1 MVEDIITRTFIRLK
15 DRFLV
20 QAKAVLRSSASAE
33 DALMDAFLKVYVK
46 RYPVETEGDAE
57 RLLARV
63 VRNESISQIRHSR
76 RDSPLEKASLV
87 EDSPEEENGS
97 IILRME
103 RVMEQSLTPTQKDIV
118 RRRDYEGASFEQIA
132 MELDMQQPAVRKQ
145 LSRAR
150 TALRE
155 ALKNEE

>member
-76 RDSPLEKASLV
+76 RDSPLEEASLV

-103 RVMEQSLTPTQKDIV
+103 RVMEQSLTPTQKYIV
-118 RRRDYEGASFEQIA
+118 RRRDYEGA
-132 MELDMQQPAVRKQ
+132 
-145 LSRAR
+145 
-150 TALRE
+150 T
-155 ALKNEE
+155 

>member
-33 DALMDAFLKVYVK
+33 DALMDAFLKVYAK

-76 RDSPLEKASLV
+76 RDSPLEEASLV

-103 RVMEQSLTPTQKDIV
+103 RVMEQSLTPTQKYIV
-118 RRRDYEGASFEQIA
+118 RRRDYEGTSFEQIA

>member
-76 RDSPLEKASLV
+76 RDSPLEEASLV

-103 RVMEQSLTPTQKDIV
+103 RVMEQSLTPTQKHIV

>member
-1 MVEDIITRTFIRLK
+1 MVEDIITSTFIRFK

-103 RVMEQSLTPTQKDIV
+103 RVMEQSLTPTQKYIV

-155 ALKNEE
+155 ALKNED

>member
-1 MVEDIITRTFIRLK
+1 M
-15 DRFLV
+15 
-20 QAKAVLRSSASAE
+20 
-33 DALMDAFLKVYVK
+33 
-46 RYPVETEGDAE
+46 
-57 RLLARV
+57 
-63 VRNESISQIRHSR
+63 
-76 RDSPLEKASLV
+76 EKASLV

-103 RVMEQSLTPTQKDIV
+103 RVMEQSLTPTQKYIV

-150 TALRE
+150 TALSE

>member
-103 RVMEQSLTPTQKDIV
+103 RVM
-118 RRRDYEGASFEQIA
+118 
-132 MELDMQQPAVRKQ
+132 
-145 LSRAR
+145 
-150 TALRE
+150 
-155 ALKNEE
+155 

>member
-103 RVMEQSLTPTQKDIV
+103 RVMEQSLTPTQKYIV
-118 RRRDYEGASFEQIA
+118 MRRDYEGASFEQIA